1 MSEDFSRSFVPRHDA
16 AHAQFVTGDPEPWLK
31 LWSRREPVSVFGGFG
46 YISSGWDA
54 VSNTVRTASSRLSAA
69 SGYRNDIV
77 LTQTAGDHAY
87 TVSIEQC
94 TACADGGPP
103 REFAL
108 RVTQVYRLQDGE
120 WRIVHRHGDIIQAS
134 YPAPDL
140 TRPPQQPPPTA
151 GESTGSAE
159 LDEAF
164 FARMRAAHTEFT
176 RGNPEPWMGMWTRRA
191 PVSVFGA
198 FGYASI
204 GWDAVSASMRKA
216 SARYSAGR
224 DIRHELAVKAIA
236 GDFAYTAVIESYTAS
251 ADGAPPAQ
259 ERLRVTQLY
268 RRDNGRWRVS
278 HRHGDLI
285 RPGDPTN

>member
-1 MSEDFSRSFVPRHDA
+1 MSEDFSRSFVARHDA

-31 LWSRREPVSVFGGFG
+31 LWSRREPVSVFG
-46 YISSGWDA
+46 
-54 VSNTVRTASSRLSAA
+54 
-69 SGYRNDIV
+69 
-77 LTQTAGDHAY
+77 
-87 TVSIEQC
+87 
-94 TACADGGPP
+94 
-103 REFAL
+103 
-108 RVTQVYRLQDGE
+108 
-120 WRIVHRHGDIIQAS
+120 
-134 YPAPDL
+134 
-140 TRPPQQPPPTA
+140 
-151 GESTGSAE
+151 
-159 LDEAF
+159 
-164 FARMRAAHTEFT
+164 
-176 RGNPEPWMGMWTRRA
+176 
-191 PVSVFGA
+191 A

-216 SARYSAGR
+216 SARYGAGR

-285 RPGDPTN
+285 RPGDPAN